1 MATRRRTGGGN
12 AALYRKTTLRNG
24 VRVVTEK
31 LPSVRSISI
40 GVWIDVGSRNEKP
53 DESGLSHFIE
63 HLVFKGTRSRNARQI
78 ASALESVGGSLNAFT
93 SREQTCFTA
102 RVLDEFLPEAMD
114 VLADITCRATFTP
127 TNINRERL
135 VICEEIKESLDNPSD
150 YVHDLFARTYWG
162 KHPLGQP
169 IMGTIDTMAAM
180 PRARLMK
187 FINRHYRSESIVIAA
202 SGSISHD
209 RLVKMVRRKFN
220 FPEGKAEPAPPAERI
235 DAERLVLQSDN
246 SAQTQFCLGFPGL
259 AYADQRKMA
268 MMVLSS
274 YLGGGMSSVLFQKIR
289 EQRGLAYSVYAY
301 HDFFRDSGIFGFYL
315 GTDKKYVRKAHDL
328 IITECRRLKKRR
340 LSSNILDKV
349 KAQLKGH
356 LTLGMEAT
364 SNRMSRIGRQE
375 LLIGEYFTLGQA
387 IDAIDRVT
395 PSDVLGL
402 ARLTFDESQIAITA
416 LGPVDKKAFAD
427 VSR

>member
-1 MATRRRTGGGN
+1 MAKRN
-12 AALYRKTTLRNG
+12 KSAARDGSLYRKTTLRNG
-24 VRVVTEK
+24 VRVVTER

-40 GVWIDVGSRNEKP
+40 GVWFDVGSRNETP
-53 DESGLSHFIE
+53 EENGLSHFIE

-102 RVLDEFLPEAMD
+102 RVLDEFLPEAVD

-127 TNINRERL
+127 TNMKRERL

-150 YVHDLFARTYWG
+150 LVHDLFAETFWG

-169 IMGTIDTMAAM
+169 IMGTIETMQAM

-187 FINRHYRSESIVIAA
+187 FLNRHYRSGSVVVAA

-209 RLVKMVRRKFN
+209 RLVKIVREKFD
-220 FPEGKAEPAPPAERI
+220 FPPGVADQAPIAERI
-235 DAERLVLQSDN
+235 SAPRKILQQDN
-246 SAQTQFCLGFPGL
+246 SAQTQFCLGFPGF
-259 AYADQRKMA
+259 AYGDRRKMA
-268 MMVLSS
+268 VMVMSS

-301 HDFFRDSGIFGFYL
+301 HDFYRDSGIFGVYL
-315 GTDKKYVRKAHDL
+315 GTDQTHVRQAYDL
-328 IITECRRLKKRR
+328 IIAECRRLKKRK
-340 LSSNILDKV
+340 LAAETLDQV
-349 KAQLKGH
+349 KAQIKGH

-364 SNRMSRIGRQE
+364 SNRMNRIGRQE
-375 LLIGEYFTLGQA
+375 LITGEYFTLEDALQA
-387 IDAIDRVT
+387 IDEVT
-395 PSDVLGL
+395 ASDVCEI
-402 ARLTFDESQIAITA
+402 ANLTFDESQIAVTA
-416 LGPVDKKAFAD
+416 LGPIDKKAFSD
-427 VSR
+427 VV